1 MKEVSYHY
9 RILFLVLAIM
19 LMSFSAIVLGAIAS
33 PRVVNYQPPSSLKL
47 DPAYCLSVGDDNCDG
62 IVMNY
67 ESGWACVPPE
77 GGPINCTIQIKE
89 VK

>member
-1 MKEVSYHY
+1 MRY
-9 RILFLVLAIM
+9 RILFIAIAIVLT
-19 LMSFSAIVLGAIAS
+19 SFSAILLGNTVS
-33 PRVVNYQPPSSLKL
+33 SQVVNYQPPPDLQL
-47 DPAYCLSVGDDNCDG
+47 DPVYCQSVGDDNCDG

-77 GGPINCTIQIKE
+77 GGPVICAIQIKE